1 MISETIIQDGGL
13 PKEFNKYKIKPSNEP
28 MEEFCLPKKFTY
40 QPQQSLLGDLL
51 PSKHS
56 PWTNENIRGTLVFHQ
71 IGAGKTCT
79 SIAVCENYMTKK
91 PKPNIVIVLPAALI
105 GNFITELMSECAGTK
120 YITKTERTK
129 LKKTKPDEQ
138 EYKDI
143 MKHVLKRIEKKYT
156 IYSYHKFVNLINEN
170 KIKKLNNT
178 LLVIDEIQNMISMS
192 GTFYKSLTKVIDN
205 SDDTLKLLIMSAT
218 PMFDKPVEIALTLN
232 LLIVDKKEQF
242 DINKFNQTFIKK
254 TGSSYR
260 AINMKLFKNK
270 IQNLISYY
278 RGAPPNAY
286 PKVEFKT
293 VKCSMSDFQYKSYLT
308 TLSSEDNYI
317 RGSFKNVDILNMP
330 QNFFLGPRMIS
341 NVSFPNKSIGEDGF
355 KSFNDEALKMS
366 NVGEYSTK
374 FLKILTKIKK
384 SDGTVFV
391 YSNFKEL
398 GGLKAF
404 TRFIEAHGFKDYKT
418 WGVGEKR
425 FAIWSGDE
433 PSNYKDEIKWIFNSK
448 SNVDGSSIKIMFG
461 SPSVKEGVSFLRVEQ
476 VHIMEPY
483 WNMSRLLQIMG
494 RAVRFCSHKDVPK
507 SKRLVKIYLYLATY
521 TAKDKSVKTIDQY
534 IWSLAKKK
542 NKLITQF
549 EHTLKECAF
558 DCELLYARNS
568 YKDDEIA
575 LKCN

>member
-1 MISETIIQDGGL
+1 MTLDNIYIQDGGL

-51 PSKHS
+51 PYVHS
-56 PWTNENIRGTLVFHQ
+56 PWNKDIRGTLVFHQ

-79 SIAVCENYMTKK
+79 SIAVCENMPKK
-91 PKPNIVIVLPAALI
+91 INIIVVLPASLI
-105 GNFITELMSECAGTK
+105 GNFITELMSECAGNK
-120 YITKTERTK
+120 YINKEERNK
-129 LKKTKPDEQ
+129 LKKTKPDEI
-138 EYKDI
+138 EYKNI
-143 MKHVLKRIEKKYT
+143 MKIVIKRIEKKYT

-178 LLVIDEIQNMISMS
+178 LLVIDEIQNMISIS
-192 GTFYKSLTKVIDN
+192 GTFYKSLTKIIEKSN
-205 SDDTLKLLIMSAT
+205 DTLKLLIMSAT

-232 LLIVDKKEQF
+232 LLIMDKKNQF
-242 DINKFNQTFIKK
+242 DISKFNQTFIKK
-254 TGSSYR
+254 NGSNYR
-260 AINMKLFKNK
+260 ATNMKKFKNMIK
-270 IQNLISYY
+270 NLVSYY

-286 PKVEFKT
+286 PRVEFKT
-293 VKCSMSDFQYKSYLT
+293 VRCSMSDFQYKSYLT

-317 RGSFKNVDILNMP
+317 KGSFKNVDILNMP

-341 NVSFPNKSIGEDGF
+341 NVSFPNKSIGEAGF
-355 KSFNDEALKMS
+355 KSFNGEALQM
-366 NVGEYSTK
+366 NNIGEYSTK
-374 FLKILTKIKK
+374 FLKMLTKIKRAK
-384 SDGTVFV
+384 GTVFV

-398 GGLKAF
+398 GGLRAF
-404 TRFIEAHGFKDYKT
+404 EKFLEAHGYKDYKV
-418 WGVGEKR
+418 WGAGEKR
-425 FAIWSGDE
+425 FAVWSGDE
-433 PSNYKDEIKWIFNSK
+433 STTYKDEIKWMFNSK

-521 TAKDKSVKTIDQY
+521 SPRDGKSNVKTIDQY

-568 YKDDEIA
+568 YKDDEIK
-575 LKCN
+575 LKCF